1 MKKRNFIYFFILL
14 LLVLTSCGE
23 KKSDNQVEVKNE
35 RVSEDIKVNESKNDD
50 KIVNKD
56 NGKLLAYVEA
66 NGRIIGN
73 KNSIIYHVPS
83 DKS

>member
-73 KNSIIYHVPS
+73 KNSMIYHVPS